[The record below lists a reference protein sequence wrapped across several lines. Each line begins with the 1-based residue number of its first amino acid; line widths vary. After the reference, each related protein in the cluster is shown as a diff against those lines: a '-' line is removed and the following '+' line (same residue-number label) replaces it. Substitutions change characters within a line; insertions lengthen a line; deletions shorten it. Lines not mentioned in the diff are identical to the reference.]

1 MMMEKSWTKGLDAYR
16 IIMHESSTDRD
27 EATSLS
33 TNECDTVDSGSGT
46 KNEGADR
53 SMNRTNLD
61 ENDTTSTAYTKVWFR
76 EEEQWEL
83 TWPIWHMLPR
93 EERRSLARQ
102 YGYHTIGEFE
112 EYMILQQAVGDSSNG
127 TTSNMYDN
135 KYAYHPNIRE
145 PEPEFVKGNGSS
157 SNGIA
162 ALKESSVDGKPLAK
176 FKTVVLEDD
185 EEDDE
190 DSIEGEN
197 LNADAENRYERGVCN
212 DELELEIMME
222 NGGKILMLPDDML
235 HRIFDWLFVDTYA
248 TLALVSPHWKSFTR
262 TETTYK
268 RLCERLYLNQSIKRQ
283 LHVSRFNNSYR
294 TMLEKRPRLRAGG
307 GVYVMKY
314 ARIRKI
320 QRDMWTEIPAGA
332 VLEMVYY
339 RYLYF
344 EENGRVLY
352 ALTPSPPHEMFP
364 RLKRVCLTGQTD
376 RSAVWGTYKVQKTNV
391 TVQAKQSWHHVQL
404 TLNIDLENRSNG
416 RYGCLTFDRHM
427 TSVTGNFDDDDWL
440 SDRIVYDIPDEPFR
454 FIKDKR
460 L

>member
-1 MMMEKSWTKGLDAYR
+1 
-16 IIMHESSTDRD
+16 MHESIDVADADADAD
-27 EATSLS
+27 ESVQL
-33 TNECDTVDSGSGT
+33 TNENVSDGLGKITDSSVD
-46 KNEGADR
+46 KADHL
-53 SMNRTNLD
+53 NDDNTNLD

-112 EYMILQQAVGDSSNG
+112 EYMILQQAVGDSSTG
-127 TTSNMYDN
+127 TITDAYDN
-135 KYAYHPNIRE
+135 KYAYPPETRE
-145 PEPEFVKGNGSS
+145 STHQKIDSDGNNNRINDKE
-157 SNGIA
+157 SNGDAKPA
-162 ALKESSVDGKPLAK
+162 ASVNELNHIEEEEEEEDDDDD
-176 FKTVVLEDD
+176 DD
-185 EEDDE
+185 EEDEHLLEEE
-190 DSIEGEN
+190 DLRGDCDDN
-197 LNADAENRYERGVCN
+197 LA
-212 DELELEIMME
+212 LEIMME

-262 TETTYK
+262 TEATYK
-268 RLCERLYLNQSIKRQ
+268 RLCERLYLNQSMKRQ
-283 LHVSRFNNSYR
+283 LHVSRFSNSYR
-294 TMLEKRPRLRAGG
+294 TMLEKRPRVRAGG

-352 ALTPSPPHEMFP
+352 ALTPTPPHEMFP

-376 RSAVWGTYKVQKTNV
+376 RSAVWGTYNVQKTMV
-391 TVQAKQSWHHVQL
+391 TVHAKQSWHHVQL
-404 TLNIDLENRSNG
+404 TLNIDLDNRSNG

-427 TSVTGNFDDDDWL
+427 TSVTGNFSDDDWL
-440 SDRIVYDIPDEPFR
+440 SDRIVYEIPDEPFR

>member
-1 MMMEKSWTKGLDAYR
+1 
-16 IIMHESSTDRD
+16 MHETFTLQD
-27 EATSLS
+27 EAIAIPANNCDAAGDGIGNM
-33 TNECDTVDSGSGT
+33 NEMV
-46 KNEGADR
+46 ADDC
-53 SMNRTNLD
+53 SENDTNLD
-61 ENDTTSTAYTKVWFR
+61 RNDTTDTTSIAYTKIWFQ

-102 YGYHTIGEFE
+102 YGYNTIGEFE
-112 EYMILQQAVGDSSNG
+112 EYMILQLAVEDSSTG
-127 TTSNMYDN
+127 KSTTTNLKYDN
-135 KYAYHPNIRE
+135 KYAYHPDICKADTKHFNGRLGRE
-145 PEPEFVKGNGSS
+145 AVT
-157 SNGIA
+157 
-162 ALKESSVDGKPLAK
+162 ESSMDTKQMVKI
-176 FKTVVLEDD
+176 KTKVPDDDEDD
-185 EEDDE
+185 EEDDSLGE
-190 DSIEGEN
+190 DDINSGNSDGEN
-197 LNADAENRYERGVCN
+197 CYDRGACN
-212 DELELEIMME
+212 DEYELQIMME

-268 RLCERLYLNQSIKRQ
+268 RLCERLYLNQSMKRQ
-283 LHVSRFNNSYR
+283 LHVSRFNHSYR
-294 TMLEKRPRLRAGG
+294 TMLEKRPRVRAGG

-364 RLKRVCLTGQTD
+364 RLNRVCMTGQVD
-376 RSAVWGTYKVQKTNV
+376 RSAVWGTYKVQKTTI

-404 TLNIDLENRSNG
+404 TLNIDLDNRSHG

-427 TSVTGNFDDDDWL
+427 TSATGNFDDNDWL
-440 SDRIVYDIPDEPFR
+440 SDRIIYDIPEEPFR

>member
-1 MMMEKSWTKGLDAYR
+1 MR
-16 IIMHESSTDRD
+16 ESIDKVD
-27 EATSLS
+27 ESINLPQT
-33 TNECDTVDSGSGT
+33 TNCDVVEQIPDMT
-46 KNEGADR
+46 GAED
-53 SMNRTNLD
+53 TNLD
-61 ENDTTSTAYTKVWFR
+61 ENGTTTSTAYTKVWFR

-112 EYMILQQAVGDSSNG
+112 EYMILQQAVGDSSTG
-127 TTSNMYDN
+127 TTTNKYDN
-135 KYAYHPNIRE
+135 KYAYHPEIRDLAY
-145 PEPEFVKGNGSS
+145 KTIDGNRNDST
-157 SNGIA
+157 A
-162 ALKESSVDGKPLAK
+162 FKEIDGKPASRINDSK
-176 FKTVVLEDD
+176 HDD
-185 EEDDE
+185 DDDDDDE
-190 DSIEGEN
+190 DE
-197 LNADAENRYERGVCN
+197 DV
-212 DELELEIMME
+212 LEEEAVSGCRVDYDDKLSLEIMME

-248 TLALVSPHWKSFTR
+248 ILALVSPHWKSFTR
-262 TETTYK
+262 TEATYK
-268 RLCERLYLNQSIKRQ
+268 RLCERLYLNQSLKRQ

-294 TMLEKRPRLRAGG
+294 TMLEKRPRVRAGG

-376 RSAVWGTYKVQKTNV
+376 RSAVWGTYKVQKTIV
-391 TVQAKQSWHHVQL
+391 TVHAKQSWHHVQL
-404 TLNIDLENRSNG
+404 TLNIDLDNRSNG

-427 TSVTGNFDDDDWL
+427 TSVTGNFDDNDWL
-440 SDRIVYDIPDEPFR
+440 SDRIEYDIPDEPFR